1 MQDIEPFFKWRDQYM
16 AEEDPHSPFYKR
28 QYSEFEFTN
37 TIYNYYIHPQ
47 WDDFES
53 TTLYLKILF
62 VDYVEQ
68 FAVIEFIGEW
78 NDAIQN
84 DIMYLKRNV
93 IEKLINR
100 DIKFFIL
107 ILDNVYNFHSSDDC
121 YYEEWLDDLS
131 EDGGWITMLGV
142 MEHLEEEMVSTG
154 LQYYIHFGSTFNAIE
169 WRRLDPA
176 ILYATVEKSM
186 KRQTKRL
193 RN

>member
-1 MQDIEPFFKWRDQYM
+1 MQDIEPFFKWRDQYV
-16 AEEDPHSPFYKR
+16 AEEDPLSPFFKR

-37 TIYNYYIHPQ
+37 TIYNFYIHPQ

-53 TTLYLKILF
+53 STLYLKILF
-62 VDYVEQ
+62 VDYTEQ

-93 IEKLINR
+93 IEKLISQ
-100 DIKFFIL
+100 DIKYFIL

-121 YYEEWLDDLS
+121 YYEEWMEDLI
-131 EDGGWITMLGV
+131 EEGGWIVMLGV

-154 LQYYIHFGSTFNAIE
+154 LQYYVHFGSHFNTIE
-169 WRRLDPA
+169 WRRLDPV
-176 ILYATVEKSM
+176 ILFSTVEKVLQ
-186 KRQTKRL
+186 RQTRRL

>member
-16 AEEDPHSPFYKR
+16 AEEDPLSPFFKR

-37 TIYNYYIHPQ
+37 TIYNFYIHPQ

-53 TTLYLKILF
+53 STLYLKILF
-62 VDYVEQ
+62 VDYTEQ
-68 FAVIEFIGEW
+68 FAIIEFIGEW

-93 IEKLINR
+93 IEKLIR
-100 DIKFFIL
+100 QDIKYFIL

-121 YYEEWLDDLS
+121 YYEEWLDDLN
-131 EDGGWITMLGV
+131 EEGGWIVMLGV
-142 MEHLEEEMVSTG
+142 MEHLEEEMVSVG
-154 LQYYIHFGSTFNAIE
+154 LQYYVHFGSHFNAIE
-169 WRRLDPA
+169 WRRLDPVV
-176 ILYATVEKSM
+176 LFSFVEKALQ
-186 KRQTKRL
+186 RQTRRL